1 MKPDLFAS
9 VLELTNGVCQSSLPA
24 IIRQTEGYIP
34 STLTY
39 ETQCGSPSSPWV
51 IEVEPGRKIN
61 ITLHDYT
68 KGQVTDGSSFPGVC
82 YAYAIIKE
90 EGRHEVQTICGGRK
104 RVRHVYTSLSN
115 RVEISIMNGGGEQQR
130 QQYFLLHYKGR

>member
-1 MKPDLFAS
+1 MLDPIQGS
-9 VLELTNGVCQSSLPA
+9 CQSSRAMIVREPV
-24 IIRQTEGYIP
+24 GFVP
-34 STLTY
+34 STLTF
-39 ETQCGSPSSPWV
+39 ETQCGSPASPWV

-61 ITLHDYT
+61 ITLHDFT
-68 KGQVTDGSSFPGVC
+68 KGFIADGSTFPGVC

-115 RVEISIMNGGGEQQR
+115 RVEIRIMNGGGGQQR
-130 QQYFLLHYKGR
+130 QQYFLLHYEGR